1 MLGSYFKITLR
12 NMLLNKMISV
22 ICTWL
27 RGISTCLLL
36 TLFGLYQARPD
47 PIYKN
52 VRRMIRVS
60 MEIAADRAVNKASVT
75 GKKGFPDF
83 KKEFP
88 EVDATG

>member
-12 NMLLNKMISV
+12 NMLRNKMMSV
-22 ICTWL
+22 VFTS
-27 RGISTCLLL
+27 RQGITACLLL
-36 TLFGLYQARPD
+36 TLFDLYQASPD

-52 VRRMIRVS
+52 VSRMVRVS
-60 MEIAADRAVNKASVT
+60 MEMAADRVVKASVA
-75 GKKGFPDF
+75 GKKVFPDF